1 MVSFSL
7 ESEVTRWQDVLSP
20 ILSTNP
26 MESVYE
32 EWDCPQ
38 MIAIYEFTASQP
50 DELSLSI
57 GDMVNVLKKI
67 PDGKLIKHLTKVPH

>member
-7 ESEVTRWQDVLSP
+7 ESEVTRWQDALSP

-32 EWDCPQ
+32 AWDCPQ
-38 MIAIYEFTASQP
+38 MITIYEFTAAQP

-57 GDMVNVLKKI
+57 GDMVNVLRKI
-67 PDGKLIKHLTKVPH
+67 PDGKS